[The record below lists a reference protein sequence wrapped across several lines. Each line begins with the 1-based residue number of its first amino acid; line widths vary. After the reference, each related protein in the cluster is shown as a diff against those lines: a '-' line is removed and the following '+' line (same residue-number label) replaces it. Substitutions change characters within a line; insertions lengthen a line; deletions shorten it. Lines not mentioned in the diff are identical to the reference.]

1 MRLLLLL
8 VLLVNLFLLS
18 SCKKYKEANAAFFIK
33 AGKISVAP
41 SSVQVQGSASHKI
54 TDLWLYVNGKFQGVY
69 PVGNLMPIVSNGNK
83 VSINVFAGIKNN
95 GISDTR
101 IFWPMYE
108 FLTIDTLVETG
119 KTIERDFT
127 FKYKSSTTFTLIE
140 GFDGNGSFFE
150 KSAISDPSFTNKI
163 NSGDDGF
170 EGNYFE
176 LTLPT
181 TLDYDYIG
189 RVESS
194 GPGFSLPT
202 SSSNVYLEFN
212 YKSNVGFNVGIITN
226 EGVSRS
232 ASGINPQENW
242 NKIYIQ
248 LSNVINE
255 NPVSTKCKIY
265 FDFVKLKNVTEVKKV
280 LLDNIK
286 LVYLP

>member
-1 MRLLLLL
+1 ML
-8 VLLVNLFLLS
+8 N

-41 SSVQVQGSASHKI
+41 SSVQSQGTASHKI

-69 PVGNLMPIVSNGNK
+69 PVGKLMPIVSNGNK

-108 FLTIDTLVETG
+108 FLTIDTLVESG

-140 GFDGNGSFFE
+140 DFDRNGSFFE
-150 KSAISDPSFTNKI
+150 NAAISDPSFTYKVSNGAE
-163 NSGDDGF
+163 SF

-176 LTLPT
+176 LALPFDF
-181 TLDYDYIG
+181 DYNYIG
-189 RVESS
+189 RIESS
-194 GPGFSLPT
+194 GSGFSLPT

-212 YKSNVGFNVGIITN
+212 YKCNVAFNVGIITN
-226 EGVSRS
+226 EGIARFAYGV
-232 ASGINPQENW
+232 NPQENW
-242 NKIYIQ
+242 NKIYIS
-248 LSNVINE
+248 LANVINT

-265 FDFVKLKNVTEVKKV
+265 FDFAKRKDDPGAKRV